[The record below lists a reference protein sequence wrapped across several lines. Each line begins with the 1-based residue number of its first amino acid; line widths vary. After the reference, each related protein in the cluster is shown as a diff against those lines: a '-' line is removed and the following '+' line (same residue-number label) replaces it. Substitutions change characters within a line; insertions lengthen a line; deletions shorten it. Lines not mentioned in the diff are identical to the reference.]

1 MAYCCHCSV
10 LMISLPLFSC
20 ELAGI
25 VICSSLCFRAC
36 CYFRFVCVIM
46 VVSFAS
52 VSAPVVREV
61 FSCLRP
67 LTPHSFLARGL
78 HKWKANCRDA
88 LVFCAVCSE
97 ICALTVPWRRTCLR
111 YIRSSK
117 TSLLTIHLRYR
128 RLPQLSQI
136 VVALH
141 LFDYILREFS
151 LHSFRG
157 HPDCDVSIAQVI
169 FVTWPCVAQFA
180 SACNSAAADLTQ
192 EESLVENV
200 GRIVF
205 PDFQWTDGASPL
217 GWGQLR
223 AAFAFCRE
231 LCDKVKRIHFE
242 DDALRSLEDALRLPP
257 EGNFSNSFILKRLFR
272 AVGIGEYC
280 R

>member
-1 MAYCCHCSV
+1 
-10 LMISLPLFSC
+10 
-20 ELAGI
+20 
-25 VICSSLCFRAC
+25 
-36 CYFRFVCVIM
+36 M

-97 ICALTVPWRRTCLR
+97 ICRLTVPWRRTCLR
-111 YIRSSK
+111 YVRASK

-136 VVALH
+136 VVAPH
-141 LFDYILREFS
+141 HFEYILREFS

-157 HPDCDVSIAQVI
+157 HPDCDVSISQIILA
-169 FVTWPCVAQFA
+169 TWPCAAQFA
-180 SACNSAAADLTQ
+180 SACNSADANLSQ
-192 EESLVENV
+192 EESLVDNV

-205 PDFQWTDGASPL
+205 SDFQWTDGATPR
-217 GWGQLR
+217 GWGHLR
-223 AAFAFCRE
+223 AAFDFCRE
-231 LCDKVKRIHFE
+231 LCEGFKRIPFE
-242 DDALRSLEDALRLPP
+242 DDALRSLEDALRPP
-257 EGNFSNSFILKRLFR
+257 QEGDISNCPLLKSLFR
-272 AVGIGEYC
+272 CVSPGSVEC
-280 R
+280 